1 MLPETVTGLPDKG
14 RQVQFE
20 NEGRRIELDRF
31 SRRPAVCTRLGDKGI
46 TQRRWRSS
54 TCHSPRRHALSIS
67 V

>member
-31 SRRPAVCTRLGDKGI
+31 SRRPAVCTPLGDKGI
-46 TQRRWRSS
+46 TQ
-54 TCHSPRRHALSIS
+54 
-67 V
+67 